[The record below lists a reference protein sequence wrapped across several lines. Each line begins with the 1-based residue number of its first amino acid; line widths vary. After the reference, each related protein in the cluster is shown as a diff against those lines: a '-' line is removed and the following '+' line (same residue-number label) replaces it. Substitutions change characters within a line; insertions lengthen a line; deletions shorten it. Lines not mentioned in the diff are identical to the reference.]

1 LKNVSL
7 QHIRFFLLCALFLSG
22 ANGLM
27 MEIVFRRQLLLS
39 LGVTHYSVA
48 TVLTVFMAGLA
59 IGSFLF
65 GRLADHIKY
74 PIKLYGLLE
83 VGVGLSGLLLI
94 AVFSYLDPFYVK
106 LQLVFGSAGSPN
118 ILLKLLPAAMV
129 LLIPTTLM
137 GGTLPVIGKALANEN
152 QSAGSPLGLLY
163 GINTFGGVVGV
174 IGATFF
180 LLSTVGAMLTLA
192 IVSIINTIIGL
203 VSLLIFGKIIRIASI
218 DSNSNHSNLKPRKT
232 QIGVLGF
239 DKISLAAFFLAG
251 FAALSLEVHWTRILA
266 YVVGSHGYA
275 FGIILAAFL
284 CGIALGSTLA
294 SRFAD
299 RLKRPVIWLGL
310 TQLMIAGTAFTASII
325 MFRLRGLTGWLT
337 LHAGDSWDRFITA
350 EMVILFA
357 LLLAPTFCMGAV
369 FPLVMTVCIKTYKK
383 LGQSVGNAYMLNTLG
398 SILGAFFAGFIFIP
412 YLGITRGLKLTLLIS
427 ILGGAILFLNI
438 RSKPVIKICAMIL
451 IVLLGG
457 MVWYRPIGYR
467 LQYLRMGERLIFY
480 DESSSA
486 TVSVREDEEG
496 GRMLSVN
503 GLDEVPVDP
512 ASLLTFRVLAH
523 LPMLLHPSPLN
534 VMVLS
539 LGGAI
544 TTGSVA
550 RHPLEQID
558 AVELCPPVVKAAG
571 LFESWN
577 HGVLDDP
584 RLQIILQDGR
594 NHLLT
599 TQKKYDVITADATHP
614 WSADS
619 WILYTKE
626 MYRLVRSR
634 LTDAGI
640 FCQWVPLHW
649 MSIDDFKCVLR
660 TLRTEFPHLSLWYTG
675 SYVVALGSQKPITPD
690 ISDFAHR
697 MQQTAIQEDLASV
710 GIDSPASLLGLY
722 LLANDGIDRFVGAGP
737 LNTDDFAYLEHS
749 ASRCFGRETTPENL
763 AALMKVRQ
771 FPDFLLKGNRLD
783 SRPGFEDDL
792 RRLFHARDKTMTG
805 RISTY
810 KGDFAG
816 SVEYYKAALA
826 QAPTDGVTK
835 ILLKDALS
843 TLASAWA
850 NNGDRA
856 RHAGKIKE
864 AVSIYNQALKFDDN
878 APRAHNG
885 LGLVYFARGDYGSA
899 LRHFDTAVQQYPK
912 QAQIRFNRTLALI
925 KLKRLAEARQEIAAI
940 KELETG
946 NANVFSAQLQ
956 KIMSQFRQ
964 NRPLGQ

>member
-1 LKNVSL
+1 MKNVSL

-180 LLSTVGAMLTLA
+180 LLGTVGAMLTLA

-218 DSNSNHSNLKPRKT
+218 DSNSNHANLKPRKT
-232 QIGVLGF
+232 QIGVLGL

-649 MSIDDFKCVLR
+649 MSMDDFKCILR
-660 TLRTEFPHLSLWYTG
+660 TLRTVFPHLSLWYTG
-675 SYVVALGSQKPITPD
+675 SYVVA
-690 ISDFAHR
+690 
-697 MQQTAIQEDLASV
+697 
-710 GIDSPASLLGLY
+710 
-722 LLANDGIDRFVGAGP
+722 
-737 LNTDDFAYLEHS
+737 
-749 ASRCFGRETTPENL
+749 
-763 AALMKVRQ
+763 
-771 FPDFLLKGNRLD
+771 
-783 SRPGFEDDL
+783 
-792 RRLFHARDKTMTG
+792 
-805 RISTY
+805 
-810 KGDFAG
+810 
-816 SVEYYKAALA
+816 
-826 QAPTDGVTK
+826 
-835 ILLKDALS
+835 
-843 TLASAWA
+843 
-850 NNGDRA
+850 
-856 RHAGKIKE
+856 
-864 AVSIYNQALKFDDN
+864 
-878 APRAHNG
+878 
-885 LGLVYFARGDYGSA
+885 
-899 LRHFDTAVQQYPK
+899 
-912 QAQIRFNRTLALI
+912 
-925 KLKRLAEARQEIAAI
+925 
-940 KELETG
+940 
-946 NANVFSAQLQ
+946 
-956 KIMSQFRQ
+956 
-964 NRPLGQ
+964 

>member
-1 LKNVSL
+1 
-7 QHIRFFLLCALFLSG
+7 
-22 ANGLM
+22 M
-27 MEIVFRRQLLLS
+27 
-39 LGVTHYSVA
+39 
-48 TVLTVFMAGLA
+48 
-59 IGSFLF
+59 
-65 GRLADHIKY
+65 
-74 PIKLYGLLE
+74 
-83 VGVGLSGLLLI
+83 
-94 AVFSYLDPFYVK
+94 
-106 LQLVFGSAGSPN
+106 
-118 ILLKLLPAAMV
+118 
-129 LLIPTTLM
+129 
-137 GGTLPVIGKALANEN
+137 IGKALANEN

-163 GINTFGGVVGV
+163 GVNTFGGVVGV

-180 LLSTVGAMLTLA
+180 LLGTAGASLTLA
-192 IVSIINTIIGL
+192 IVSIVNTLIGL
-203 VSLLIFGKIIRIASI
+203 VAWLVFGKIIRIAPI
-218 DSNSNHSNLKPRKT
+218 DSNSSHSNLKSGKT
-232 QIGVLGF
+232 QIDVFGL
-239 DKISLAAFFLAG
+239 DKISLAVFFLAG

-284 CGIALGSTLA
+284 CGIALGSTFV

-299 RLKRPVIWLGL
+299 RLKRPAVWLGS
-310 TQLMIAGTAFTASII
+310 TQLMIAVSAFVVSII
-325 MFRLRGLTGWLT
+325 MFKLRGLTGWLT

-350 EMVILFA
+350 EMAILFA

-369 FPLVMTVCIKTYKK
+369 FPLVMTVCVKTYKK
-383 LGQSVGNAYMLNTLG
+383 LGQSIGNAYMLNTVG
-398 SILGAFFAGFIFIP
+398 SIFGAFLAGFILIP
-412 YLGITRGLKLTLLIS
+412 YWGIMRGLKFTLLIS
-427 ILGGAILFLNI
+427 LLSAGILFL
-438 RSKPVIKICAMIL
+438 KICRKPIEKISALVLTIML
-451 IVLLGG
+451 GAIVLSS
-457 MVWYRPIGYR
+457 PIGYR
-467 LQYLRMGERLIFY
+467 LQYLRMGERLLFY

-523 LPMLLHPSPLN
+523 LPMLLHPNPLN

-558 AVELCPPVVKAAG
+558 AIELCPPVVKAAA

-577 HGVLDDP
+577 HGVLQDP

-619 WILYTKE
+619 WILYTRE

-634 LTDAGI
+634 LTDPGI

-649 MSIDDFKCVLR
+649 MSMDDFKCVLR
-660 TLRTEFPHLSLWYTG
+660 TMRTEFPHLSLWYTG
-675 SYVVALGSQKPITPD
+675 SYVVALGSQKPITLD

-697 MQQTAIQEDLASV
+697 MQLTTIQKDLASV

-722 LLANDGIDRFVGAGP
+722 LLADDGIDRFVGAGP

-763 AALMKVRQ
+763 AALIQARQ

-783 SRPGFEDDL
+783 SLPGFQDDL

-805 RISTY
+805 RILTY

-843 TLASAWA
+843 TLASVWA
-850 NNGDRA
+850 NNGDQA
-856 RHAGKIKE
+856 RHSGKAKE
-864 AVSIYNQALKFDDN
+864 AVAIYSQALKFYAD
-878 APRAHNG
+878 APKAHNG
-885 LGLVYFARGDYGSA
+885 LGLIYFAQGNYSKA
-899 LRHFDTAVQQYPK
+899 LQHFDIALQQYPK
-912 QAQIRFNRTLALI
+912 QVQIRYNRTLALL
-925 KLKRLAEARQEIAAI
+925 KLKRMAEAKREIIAI
-940 KELETG
+940 KQLETEG
-946 NANVFSAQLQ
+946 SNTFSDQLQ
-956 KIMSQFRQ
+956 KIILS
-964 NRPLGQ
+964 LKGVEKL

>member
-94 AVFSYLDPFYVK
+94 AVFSYLDPFYAK

-180 LLSTVGAMLTLA
+180 LLGTVGAMLTLA

-649 MSIDDFKCVLR
+649 MSMDDFKCVLR

-697 MQQTAIQEDLASV
+697 MQLTAIQEDLASV

-912 QAQIRFNRTLALI
+912 QAQIRFNRTLALL